1 MVLFTKYWHR
11 LALLS
16 FGHGL
21 NDFAAGYM
29 LGNMLYLQAGMKE
42 VAIGFLV
49 YNVLAFGG
57 QYFAARFLEKISN
70 IKHIITACA
79 LFNLAAI
86 SLFHWMPQL
95 SLVLAGCASA
105 VYHVAGGSACIKE
118 SKAAPIGVFA
128 APGIIGLAIAGY
140 LSYLK
145 IDIWFSLSIVCIA
158 FVGVVQLIQFP
169 SLDKQSKA
177 EEDNHRV
184 IDNHDV
190 LMILL
195 LGIISLRSAVWNIF
209 QVIHEQNYTWLLA
222 IAASAFLGKILG
234 GWVSDKIGWKLY
246 SFVSLIAAMPLVSFF
261 KEEIVLFCIGI
272 GLLQS
277 AIPANA
283 AMMIEYCKGKKE
295 RGIAFSFGTA
305 IIVGIVLTSPVQFF
319 SINGTLYWL
328 LFSLLLFTLLIVKRK
343 LLFRNFVRLSSLNQI
358 RNEDCSTF

>member
-1 MVLFTKYWHR
+1 MVLFTKYWQR
-11 LALLS
+11 LVLLS

-29 LGNMLYLQAGMKE
+29 LGNMLYLQAG
-42 VAIGFLV
+42 VRDIAIGFLI

-57 QYFAARFLEKISN
+57 QYFAARFLEKVSN

-79 LFNLAAI
+79 LFNIAAVG
-86 SLFHWMPQL
+86 LFHWIPQL

-105 VYHVAGGSACIKE
+105 IYHVAGGSACIKE
-118 SKAAPIGVFA
+118 NKAAPIGVFA

-145 IDIWFSLSIVCIA
+145 IDIWLFLSIVCIA
-158 FVGVVQLIQFP
+158 FVGIIQLIQFP
-169 SLDKQSKA
+169 SLDKHNKV
-177 EEDNHRV
+177 EEENKHHV

-209 QVIHEQNYTWLLA
+209 QVIYEHNYAWLLA
-222 IAASAFLGKILG
+222 IAVSAFLGKILG
-234 GWVSDKIGWKLY
+234 GWISDKVGWKLY

-277 AIPANA
+277 AIPANT
-283 AMMIEYCKGKKE
+283 AMMIEYCKGRKE
-295 RGIAFSFGTA
+295 RGVAFSFGTA
-305 IIVGIVLTSPVQFF
+305 IVIGIVLTSPVQFF
-319 SINGTLYWL
+319 SINGTVYGL
-328 LFSLLLFTLLIVKRK
+328 LFSLLLFTVLVITRK
-343 LLFRNFVRLSSLNQI
+343 LFFKKFAS
-358 RNEDCSTF
+358 

>member
-1 MVLFTKYWHR
+1 LVLFTKYWQR
-11 LALLS
+11 LGVLS

-21 NDFAAGYM
+21 NDFVAGYM
-29 LGNMLYLQAGMKE
+29 LGNMLYLQTGMRD
-42 VAIGFLV
+42 VAVGFLI

-57 QYFAARFLEKISN
+57 QYFAARFLEKVSN
-70 IKHIITACA
+70 IKPIITACA
-79 LFNLAAI
+79 LFNVIAVG
-86 SLFHWMPQL
+86 LFHLIPQL

-105 VYHVAGGSACIKE
+105 VYHVAGASACIRE
-118 SKAAPIGVFA
+118 NKAAPIGVFA

-145 IDIWFSLSIVCIA
+145 IDIRLFLSIVCVT
-158 FVGVVQLIQFP
+158 FVGLMQLIQLP
-169 SLDKQSKA
+169 SSDKQSKV
-177 EEDNHRV
+177 EDEKKDHRV

-195 LGIISLRSAVWNIF
+195 LGIISMRSAVWNIF
-209 QVIHEQNYTWLLA
+209 QVIHEHNYTWLLA

-234 GWVSDKIGWKLY
+234 GWISDKIGWKLY

-277 AIPANA
+277 AIPANT
-283 AMMIEYCKGKKE
+283 AMMIAYCKGRKE

-305 IIVGIVLTSPVQFF
+305 IVFGIILTSPVQFF
-319 SINGTLYWL
+319 SINGTVYWL
-328 LFSLLLFTLLIVKRK
+328 LFSLLLFTLLIIKRK
-343 LLFRNFVRLSSLNQI
+343 LLFKKFAS
-358 RNEDCSTF
+358 